1 MFASRSFLVAVLLA
15 LAVLPSVVTG
25 FAVLPTTTTAVR
37 TPSTTI
43 LAAVG
48 QQLMD
53 QDDEDA
59 FVPIDEVQEGDIF
72 FAMEEIDESTTTT
85 SSSTIDDKLD
95 SVKATLKDLTGK
107 VQTFAQDE
115 RVKDISVKAADFAKD
130 VMGQLFKPVG
140 EKLKEL
146 KKEKEQA
153 NN

>member
-1 MFASRSFLVAVLLA
+1 MFASRSFVIAVLSA

-37 TPSTTI
+37 TPSMTI

-48 QQLMD
+48 QQPMD
-53 QDDEDA
+53 QNDEDA

-72 FAMEEIDESTTTT
+72 FAMEETDESTTTT
-85 SSSTIDDKLD
+85 TTTIDDKLD